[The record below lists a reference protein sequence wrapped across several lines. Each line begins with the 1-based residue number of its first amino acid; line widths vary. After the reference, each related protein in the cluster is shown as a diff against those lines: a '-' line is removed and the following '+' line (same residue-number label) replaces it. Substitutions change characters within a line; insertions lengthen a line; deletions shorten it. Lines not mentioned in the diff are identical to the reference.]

1 MPRSVVSSRTM
12 ARTYKFKIGDRVDFK
27 PENRALREFCRE
39 RSGLSPPFTVH
50 ALSRNGYVYIDP
62 KKRSDI
68 AWLPDVYQ
76 LAEGPW

>member
-1 MPRSVVSSRTM
+1 MPRSVVSLRTM
-12 ARTYKFKIGDRVDFK
+12 AGTRKFKIGDQVDFH
-27 PENRALREFCRE
+27 PDHENLRGFCRE
-39 RSGLSPPFTVH
+39 RSGLSAPFTVH
-50 ALSRNGYVYIDP
+50 ALSRDGYVYIDP